1 MIALLDTHILLWWLG
16 DSASLSKTARAL
28 IGNGAQTIVVSAA
41 TAWEMAVKKAAGKL
55 QTPDNLEW
63 VLERNRFEMLPITI
77 RHAIAA
83 GGLPPHHA
91 DPFDR
96 MLVAQAEIEGMTL
109 LTHDKRLA
117 AYGRFVQ
124 IV

>member
-1 MIALLDTHILLWWLG
+1 MIALLDTHILLWWLA
-16 DSASLSKTARAL
+16 DSKSLSKTARAL
-28 IGNGAQTIVVSAA
+28 IGNGAQTIFVSAA
-41 TAWEMAVKKAAGKL
+41 TAWEMAIKKAAGKL
-55 QTPDNLEW
+55 QAPDDLESA
-63 VLERNRFEMLPITI
+63 LERNRFEMLPITV
-77 RHAIAA
+77 RHAMAA

-109 LTHDKRLA
+109 LTHDERLTA
-117 AYGRFVQ
+117 DGRFVR